1 MMRSMYSGVSGLK
14 THQTKMDV
22 IGNNIANV
30 NTVAFK
36 SNSITFSELMYQT
49 TQKASGA
56 NQLTGTG
63 GINARQIGLGVKS
76 AAISTAIKNQGA
88 TQTTGNPFDISISGE
103 SFFIVSDG
111 RENMFTRAGAFNVDA
126 VGNLVMSSNGFNV
139 MGWQAN
145 DETQTIKKD
154 NVSALRIMSPDN
166 MTYPP
171 EATTAG
177 YVSGIIDK
185 RDPNVSSEGGK
196 VISLNFYDDLGYQ
209 YTAKFGV
216 HSTLDDGKF
225 FVTLDDIFY
234 TDENNKTR
242 SVTQDYPGA
251 SLSDIV
257 QVGNGVGSTFNVG
270 TTKAL
275 AGSISTASLAVSNDG
290 GTTYVSNGRKAVL
303 SYDTTTTDANTGNPV
318 VTTTYYV
325 LPTDSSDN
333 LGKTNTAPDA
343 ASLNGT
349 DSARVTAAVQT
360 FKTEDLAKAEVKEMI
375 MGLYGFSEAEYAT
388 LQEVEI
394 DLTGKGTLTVN
405 KQNVK
410 GAATLLFSPDDGT
423 FTRID
428 DGTTGGKDA
437 TINLVFNE
445 EFVDSS
451 TTPATTY
458 NLRKFHNIEMDWSA
472 TNMFNN
478 NGTSTVG
485 ATSGDKNGLNSGR
498 KLGKMSG
505 ITIQTNGEIYASYD
519 NGMTRLLG
527 QIAVAEFTN
536 AAGLEKA
543 GENLYKSSLNSG
555 EFDGVGVDITGSGG
569 SMSTGVL
576 EMSNVDLSAE
586 FTEMITTQR
595 GFQATSRIITV
606 SHTMLEELV
615 NLKR

>member
-1 MMRSMYSGVSGLK
+1 M
-14 THQTKMDV
+14 
-22 IGNNIANV
+22 
-30 NTVAFK
+30 
-36 SNSITFSELMYQT
+36 
-49 TQKASGA
+49 
-56 NQLTGTG
+56 
-63 GINARQIGLGVKS
+63 
-76 AAISTAIKNQGA
+76 
-88 TQTTGNPFDISISGE
+88 
-103 SFFIVSDG
+103 
-111 RENMFTRAGAFNVDA
+111 DA

-196 VISLNFYDDLGYQ
+196 SISLNFYDDLGYQ

-216 HSTLDDGKF
+216 HSTLDDGTF
-225 FVTLDDIFY
+225 YVTLDDVFY

-257 QVGNGVGSTFNVG
+257 NIGTSQANSFNVG

-275 AGSISTASLAVSNDG
+275 TGSLKSSAELATV
-290 GTTYVSNGRKAVL
+290 
-303 SYDTTTTDANTGNPV
+303 DTTTDPVTYTDGGKKALFSYDYTDTSTTPSTVKTAYYTFPLPKDTSGNVSGSVAPVADAPTNLDAANDDAN
-318 VTTTYYV
+318 
-325 LPTDSSDN
+325 
-333 LGKTNTAPDA
+333 
-343 ASLNGT
+343 
-349 DSARVTAAVQT
+349 RVTATVMSLSSA
-360 FKTEDLAKAEVKEMI
+360 DLHPATDNGIKKMI
-375 MGLYGFSEAEYAT
+375 QDLYGISDAEYDT
-388 LQEVEI
+388 LQGVEI
-394 DLTGKGTLTVN
+394 DLTGRGELTITKQTVN
-405 KQNVK
+405 
-410 GAATLLFSPDDGT
+410 GAATLLFNEDDGT
-423 FTRID
+423 FVRID
-428 DGTTGGKDA
+428 DGTVGGKDA
-437 TINLVFNE
+437 TMMLNFNE
-445 EFVDSS
+445 EYTSGGE
-451 TTPATTY
+451 TY

-485 ATSGDKNGLNSGR
+485 ATSGDKDGLNTGR
-498 KLGKMSG
+498 KLGNMSG

-543 GENLYKSSLNSG
+543 GENLYKASLNSG

-595 GFQATSRIITV
+595 GFQANSRIITV
-606 SHTMLEELV
+606 SDTMLEELV